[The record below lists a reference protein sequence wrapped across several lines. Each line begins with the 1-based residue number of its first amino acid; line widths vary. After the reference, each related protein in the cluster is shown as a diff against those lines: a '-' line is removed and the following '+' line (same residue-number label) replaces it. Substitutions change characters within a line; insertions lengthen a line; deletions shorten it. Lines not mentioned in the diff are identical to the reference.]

1 MALDDKDI
9 KKISDSIS
17 EAISKGFDGVSDSL
31 ARIIAQQKSNIPN
44 SALDYRGT
52 NFGRRVTGEDLEQ
65 QLKRLT
71 RDLQRQYADTRT
83 ATSGARVFNGI
94 TTPARELKYERD
106 RVKDTVQSYKNA
118 INELKETFGK
128 LDKSDA
134 EALKEL
140 NKEFD
145 ELTQKVKDSE
155 NIFGK
160 LKDGVLSGITFTKEE
175 LEKVKELL
183 ENTDF
188 TSIFDKNGKPVTD
201 KVNELVDNLN
211 KEIGKTVFD
220 SGKIQSLANA
230 QRELNKNESEREK
243 IGKGISKVYEEQT
256 ESLKEQARYA
266 DLSIRTMKD
275 GWSGLK
281 RHVVSLAE
289 GWRKVDQASANFAK
303 NIGVG
308 SRGLVALRKNT
319 MDMIAN
325 KGIGLN
331 YGIGMEDLINITQN
345 YSKVTGRNVGMTAE
359 DIETGAAMS
368 RLMGDKGGEFA
379 TALENFGLSYTE
391 AGKRAGKMFADA
403 SKAGLSF
410 ERYSDNFLKNIKMA
424 QKYTFRDG
432 LRGLERMAKK
442 ATEIRMDMQNIASF
456 ADKVS
461 TLQGAAETSASLQ
474 VLGGPFAQFS
484 DPLGMLNEGLNDM
497 EGLMNRVDKMMNGI
511 SKFNTTTGQI
521 DMNSFNR
528 IRLREAA
535 KAMNIPYEQLVE
547 TAQEKGRR
555 NFVESQLN
563 AGGRNF
569 TDEQREFLLNTATVQ
584 EGQAK
589 MSYLDKQ
596 GNRITKNVN
605 ELTAADIE
613 QARAQNQSDSDNIK
627 SIAKATMSLN
637 ERIEGVEKTAEAIK
651 AKAIEPVMDWL
662 KDKMGLAQ
670 DYLGAIKIAV
680 LAIAGGQLVGDIS
693 KMVMGGGNF
702 LSSGRFF
709 RGMKAGVTHPGMKMK
724 GMAGLGSKFAN
735 WGGKS
740 VGVAGGVGNALG
752 ALATGVEVIAAGVDI
767 FKKSKEIKGMSK
779 AQDNAVGAGKYKK
792 DSKEDIEATQ
802 AKYGAKGAAWGKGI
816 GTAVGAATMLIP
828 AVGPIISAIATPL
841 LGKLGENLGEKWGKK
856 SKKAQKDIAQRHEE
870 SIKEQRYNDA
880 LKRAGFGLNGGYTT
894 TEYQQIMA
902 AINRG
907 GDNTITKEEFDSLPE
922 ELRNKLMA
930 SEDIS
935 LFPELQELT
944 VKDATIDT
952 ENATINAT
960 SVNIVGDG
968 KNKKANGGLLY
979 GPSHAKGGV
988 MVNAEGGEY
997 VVNKEATK
1005 ENLGLLSAINAKS
1018 YGKGGIVPRNS
1029 ENMQPISVLPN
1040 TLTNNYYG
1048 GGSTSRIEPIDVNIN
1063 GTIKLDGGNGKNI
1076 DMSSLLRDP
1085 VFIRQITNILEQ
1097 EMILNQHGA
1106 RYTNKLRS

>member
-1 MALDDKDI
+1 MSLDKQDI
-9 KKISDSIS
+9 DKISK
-17 EAISKGFDGVSDSL
+17 AISTSVTDGLKDVLKEFGDITNNL
-31 ARIIAQQKSNIPN
+31 GRVITQQKTNIPN
-44 SALDYRGT
+44 SALDYRGS
-52 NFGRRVTGEDLEQ
+52 NFGRKVFGEDIESQ
-65 QLKRLT
+65 MRRLT
-71 RDLQRQYADTRT
+71 RDLQKQYADTRT
-83 ATSGARVFNGI
+83 ATSGARVFDDM
-94 TTPARELKYERD
+94 TKAARELRYEQD
-106 RVKDTVQSYKNA
+106 RVKDTIESYKNSVK
-118 INELKETFGK
+118 ELKKTYDLLGN
-128 LDKSDA
+128 SDA
-134 EALKEL
+134 EVLDNAKKKFAEL
-140 NKEFD
+140 GEEVDKIKDKLDDIKNTDFTKAFDFD
-145 ELTQKVKDSE
+145 ENGE
-155 NIFGK
+155 
-160 LKDGVLSGITFTKEE
+160 VLSANID
-175 LEKVKELL
+175 KVKELKEHFKDISL
-183 ENTDF
+183 TEEDIE
-188 TSIFDKNGKPVTD
+188 SIAKDQKNGKEELYAVTL
-201 KVNELVDNLN
+201 KLKELEDER
-211 KEIGKTVFD
+211 KGIGKDISNT
-220 SGKIQSLANA
+220 IQ
-230 QRELNKNESEREK
+230 
-243 IGKGISKVYEEQT
+243 EQT
-256 ESLKEQARYA
+256 ESLREQARYA
-266 DLSIRTMKD
+266 DLSISTMKQ
-275 GWSGLK
+275 GFSEISRGFGKLK
-281 RHVVSLAE
+281 RLGLDLAE
-289 GWRKVDQASANFAK
+289 GWRKVDKASSNFAK

-319 MDMIAN
+319 MDMVAN

-410 ERYSDNFLKNIKMA
+410 EKYSDNFLKNIKMA

-497 EGLMNRVDKMMNGI
+497 EGLMNRVDKMMDGI
-511 SKFNTTTGQI
+511 SKFNTTTGQV

-555 NFVESQLN
+555 NFVNSQL
-563 AGGRNF
+563 GGRNDL
-569 TDEQREFLLNTATVQ
+569 TDAQREFLMNTATVQ
-584 EGQAK
+584 DGKAIV
-589 MSYLDKQ
+589 SYLDKA
-596 GNRITKNVN
+596 GKRVEKNVN
-605 ELTAADIE
+605 EIKAEDIKE
-613 QARAQNQSDSDNIK
+613 AISQNQSDTDNIK
-627 SIAKATMSLN
+627 SIAKATMSMD
-637 ERIEGVEKTAEAIK
+637 ERIEGIQKTIEAIK
-651 AKAIEPVMDWL
+651 ANAIEKPMEWI
-662 KDKMGLAQ
+662 KDKLGDLSG
-670 DYLGAIKIAV
+670 YLKYIKVAIGIIIGAKALSGVGAV
-680 LAIAGGQLVGDIS
+680 GKGIVNT
-693 KMVMGGGNF
+693 VRGGGNF
-702 LSSGRFF
+702 LKSGRLF
-709 RGMKAGVTHPGMKMK
+709 RGFSRAAGGAASAS
-724 GMAGLGSKFAN
+724 GGAGAGAA
-735 WGGKS
+735 GAGA
-740 VGVAGGVGNALG
+740 GVAGAVAG
-752 ALATGVEVIAAGVDI
+752 LAAVAAGVIKGVSDI
-767 FKKSKEIKGMSK
+767 KKSKSVKEDRDK
-779 AQDNAVGAGKYKK
+779 AIATGKYKK
-792 DSKEDIEATQ
+792 DSTEDIEATISSDKKKRQ
-802 AKYGAKGAAWGKGI
+802 GIGGISGTAIGAAIGTAIAPGI
-816 GTAVGAATMLIP
+816 GTAIGAAIGWGAGALI
-828 AVGPIISAIATPL
+828 GRTT
-841 LGKLGENLGEKWGKK
+841 GKK
-856 SKKAQKDIAQRHEE
+856 KRERDIAQRHEE

-930 SEDIS
+930 SEDVS

-960 SVNIVGDG
+960 SVNIVSDG

-1018 YGKGGIVPRNS
+1018 YGSGGIIPRNN

-1040 TLTNNYYG
+1040 ILTNNYYG